1 MVNLDVREIRKE
13 IEYYGGEV
21 TVRTVTDDSYSKWGD
36 PTESTSDATSVKAF
50 AQILTQED
58 EMVRE
63 GIFESG
69 DILFWF
75 KSDASNIERGNRIQF
90 NSKWY
95 EINEV
100 VPHYVSDTIYA
111 LEARTKKI

>member
-1 MVNLDVREIRKE
+1 MNLDVREIRKE
-13 IEYYGGEV
+13 LEYYGNNV
-21 TVRTVTDDSYSKWGD
+21 TVRVVTDDSYSKWGD
-36 PTESTSDATSVKAF
+36 ASESTSDTTSVTAF

-63 GIFESG
+63 GTFQAG

-75 KSDASNIERGNRIQF
+75 KSDASNISRGNRIQF
-90 NSKWY
+90 QSLWY

-100 VPHYVSDTIYA
+100 VPHYAGDTIFA